1 MRIMICLS
9 AFLMIL
15 FVVAEK
21 GFAQVAEPV
30 GAGSVASSLPAGA
43 SPDGTL
49 FQNEPLYWNAE
60 PGTPVP
66 TNEWWSHALFSRF
79 GESLW
84 AFPFKVNT
92 SEQGVSV
99 FLPTRWADSGRDPVS
114 ERPIRVGGV
123 DFTARDTRV
132 ESWGDWTLTMVQ
144 AGDSG
149 GVSGGVIRTT
159 IGRGLPHVWM
169 EFENVTPVLKMPG
182 GVEVR
187 VKEGG
192 KTGSVFGGVSGGASG
207 IISGGAFMLKDGDRM
222 IAVVAP
228 PGTRFTP
235 TGEGENLSVEFPG
248 EKRYLVFGAMS
259 GLRDFDLVVQHAWA
273 VPTDSELTW
282 SLDRAAG
289 VVKSTWS
296 VTTRNLDGAA
306 ESVDDSGVSDIS
318 GGGGGAVLQG
328 WLPHHLRDTEV
339 DFEIESPSYLTPRGT
354 MKVAAGNTFQ
364 IDWPFRGLLPAYP
377 MPERLGRGTVER
389 WFDGAMPGDMPP
401 DTYWG
406 GKALLD
412 LTRFAWLAETIGHP
426 DAEALRERLKQE
438 LVDWYT
444 FTPGETEHY
453 FARYPGMGAVVGM
466 KPSYGSDKFNDHHF
480 HYGYFAYA
488 SAVLGLLDPDFLD
501 DYGPMAQLVAREYAA
516 PEDDGELPKLRNLD
530 PWAGH
535 SWAGGTSSPGGNNQ
549 ESSSEA
555 VMSWIGLYLLGIA
568 LDDDSLAATGAL
580 GYAMETRATNEYWF
594 DQHGTNWSKNYD
606 HPVVGIL
613 WSGGQQY
620 GTYFTADP
628 AWVHAIQWI
637 PAMPG
642 MSYLSTDPDFVQQQ
656 LKALRRDRKAKEGSA
671 DLEAMGADL
680 GKLVLGY
687 EALVD
692 PTSVL
697 KQIAT
702 LRRSGHAMAQN
713 NGVKLVE
720 ADALARRWLGRE
732 VDTAWSDAAMSRV
745 FVGKD
750 GVKQLVAWSQA
761 PTTAQV
767 RDGERTVELE
777 LPAGWSFTPI
787 PAEQ

>member
-1 MRIMICLS
+1 MRAITCFV
-9 AFLMIL
+9 AFLLISTL
-15 FVVAEK
+15 VTED

-30 GAGSVASSLPAGA
+30 GAGSVASSLPVGA
-43 SPDGTL
+43 SQDGTV
-49 FQNEPLYWNAE
+49 FQKEPLYWNAE

-66 TNEWWSHALFSRF
+66 TNDWWSHALFSRF

-92 SEQGVSV
+92 GEQGVSV

-114 ERPIRVGGV
+114 ERPISVGGV
-123 DFTARDTRV
+123 GFTAVDTRV

-144 AGDSG
+144 AGTSG
-149 GVSGGVIRTT
+149 GSIRTT

-182 GVEVR
+182 GVDVR
-187 VKEGG
+187 VKGGG
-192 KTGSVFGGVSGGASG
+192 KSGGVSGGTFSAE
-207 IISGGAFMLKDGDRM
+207 AFMLKDGDRM

-228 PGTRFTP
+228 PGTRFVS

-248 EKRYLVFGAMS
+248 DQRYLVLGAMS
-259 GLRDFDLVVQHAWA
+259 GLRDFDLVVQHARA
-273 VPTDSELTW
+273 VPIDSELTW

-296 VTTRNLDGAA
+296 VTTRQL
-306 ESVDDSGVSDIS
+306 ESDADQ
-318 GGGGGAVLQG
+318 AVLQG

-339 DFEIESPSYLTPRGT
+339 DFETASPSYLTPRGA

-377 MPERLGRGTVER
+377 MPERLGRGMVER
-389 WFDGAMPGDMPP
+389 WFDGAMPGNMPP

-444 FTPGETEHY
+444 YTPANRNTPGETEHY
-453 FARYPGMGAVVGM
+453 FARYRGMGAVVGM

-488 SAVLGLLDPDFLD
+488 SGVLGLLDPGFLE
-501 DYGPMAQLVAREYAA
+501 DYGPMAKLIAREYANPA
-516 PEDDGELPKLRNLD
+516 DDGELPKLRNLD

-568 LDDDSLAATGAL
+568 LDDDQLAATGAL

-642 MSYLSTDPDFVQQQ
+642 MSYLGTDPAFVQQQ

-671 DLEAMGADL
+671 QLEAMGADL

-697 KQIAT
+697 KQIAK
-702 LRRSGHAMAQN
+702 LRRDGHAMAQN

-720 ADALARRWLGRE
+720 ADAIARRWLGRE
-732 VDTAWSDAAMSRV
+732 VDTAWSDVPMSRV

-750 GVKQLVAWSQA
+750 GVKQLVAWSREA
-761 PTTAQV
+761 TTARV
-767 RDGERTVELE
+767 RDGERTINIE

-787 PAEQ
+787 SAD

>member
-1 MRIMICLS
+1 MQFSLRSPLM
-9 AFLMIL
+9 AFVFAIFPL
-15 FVVAEK
+15 
-21 GFAQVAEPV
+21 FAQAQQAEPV
-30 GAGSVASSLPAGA
+30 GAGSVASSLPPGA
-43 SPDGTL
+43 SVDGTS
-49 FQNEPLYWNAE
+49 FQNDPLYWNAA

-66 TNEWWSHALFSRF
+66 SNDWWSHALFSQF

-92 SEQGVSV
+92 AASGVSV
-99 FLPTRWADSGRDPVS
+99 FLPTRWVDSGRDPLS
-114 ERPIRVGGV
+114 ERPVGIGGAGFSAV
-123 DFTARDTRV
+123 DTRV

-144 AGDSG
+144 AGTTG
-149 GVSGGVIRTT
+149 GSIRTT
-159 IGRGLPHVWM
+159 IGRGLPYVWM
-169 EFENVTPVLKMPG
+169 EFEDVAPVLDIIR
-182 GVEVR
+182 GVDVR
-187 VKEGG
+187 VKGG
-192 KTGSVFGGVSGGASG
+192 GGAEG
-207 IISGGAFMLKDGDRM
+207 VFTAETFLLKDGDRM

-235 TGEGENLSVEFPG
+235 TGDGADLAVEFAG
-248 EKRYLVFGAMS
+248 EAKYLVLGAVS
-259 GLRDFDLVVQHAWA
+259 ALRDFDLVVEHARNL
-273 VPTDSELTW
+273 PTDSTLSW

-289 VVKSTWS
+289 VVRSTWS
-296 VTTRNLDGAA
+296 VTTRELGGAA
-306 ESVDDSGVSDIS
+306 DAA
-318 GGGGGAVLQG
+318 GGAVLQG
-328 WLPHHLRDTEV
+328 WLPHHLRDTAV
-339 DFEIESPSYLTPRGT
+339 DFELAPPSYLTPRGT
-354 MKVAAGNTFQ
+354 MKVAAGKTFQ

-377 MPERLGRGTVER
+377 MPDRLGRDTAER
-389 WFDGAMPGDMPP
+389 LLSTAMPAGDMPP

-426 DAEALRERLKQE
+426 DAPKLRERLKQE

-444 FTPGETEHY
+444 YTPQTPATRGTPQIPGEDKHY
-453 FARYPGMGAVVGM
+453 FARYPGMGAVVGIH
-466 KPSYGSDKFNDHHF
+466 PSYGSAKFNDHHF

-488 SAVLGLLDPDFLD
+488 SAVLGLLDPDFLE
-501 DYGPMAQLVAREYAA
+501 DYGSMAKLVAHEYANPGGDA
-516 PEDDGELPKLRNLD
+516 GDPALPRLRTLD

-535 SWAGGTSSPGGNNQ
+535 SWAGGVGSPGGNNQ

-568 LDDDSLAATGAL
+568 LDDDTLAATGAL

-594 DQHGTNWSKNYD
+594 DQHGTNWSENYD

-637 PAMPG
+637 PALPG
-642 MSYLSTDPDFVQQQ
+642 MSYLSTDPEFVQQQ
-656 LKALRRDRKAKEGSA
+656 LHALRRDRKAKEGSA
-671 DLEAMGADL
+671 ELEAMGADL

-697 KQIAT
+697 KQIAK
-702 LRRSGHAMAQN
+702 LRREGQPMADN

-732 VDTAWSDAAMSRV
+732 VDTAWSDLPMSRV
-745 FVGKD
+745 FVGQ
-750 GVKQLVAWSQA
+750 GGAKQLVAWNAQ
-761 PTTAQV
+761 PTTAQIQ
-767 RDGERTVELE
+767 DGDRRMEVE

-787 PAEQ
+787 TAE